1 MEIPSP
7 GALRA
12 RNFIPPRNSGG
23 GPRICAVGGASA
35 EGLVPA
41 LHAPSTTL
49 RVFPSPA
56 PFHFAGAD
64 KRKSFSRRDAPELCL
79 IRCVPPEKP
88 RGAKRRKAQFLLVGA
103 HTGACRHMPMLGAR
117 SPSGA
122 RRGTRQTG
130 RNRLTQL
137 QNHVS
142 WNGAEA
148 GVLPDLTLVQS
159 GGLPADRSY
168 CRPSGAPKPPGC
180 GFAIPRAGT
189 ASRSTLQA
197 CLPERRPR

>member
-12 RNFIPPRNSGG
+12 RNFIPPRNSGEG
-23 GPRICAVGGASA
+23 GPRVCAVGGASA
-35 EGLVPA
+35 EGLFPA

-88 RGAKRRKAQFLLVGA
+88 RGAKRRKAQFLLVRA
-103 HTGACRHMPMLGAR
+103 HTGTCRHMPMLGAR

-142 WNGAEA
+142 WNGAGA
-148 GVLPDLTLVQS
+148 GVLPASGLSSPAGSPPTGPFAGRVVPQS
-159 GGLPADRSY
+159 RPGTGYPADVH
-168 CRPSGAPKPPGC
+168 AK
-180 GFAIPRAGT
+180 I
-189 ASRSTLQA
+189 L
-197 CLPERRPR
+197 